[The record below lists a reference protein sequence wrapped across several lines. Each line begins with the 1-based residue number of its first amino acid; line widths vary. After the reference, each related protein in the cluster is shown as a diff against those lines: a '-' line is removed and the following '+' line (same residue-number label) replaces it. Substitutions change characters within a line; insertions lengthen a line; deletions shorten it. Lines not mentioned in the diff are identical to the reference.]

1 MANSRVIETATL
13 GNYEVTLQVVEDED
27 GDFYL
32 RICTRE
38 LGVDDTIISYFDI
51 YQEEFTELATGVGQ
65 MINAARERQIFKDI
79 TGEPTEPI
87 IIALTKEWHAKY
99 PAFTFAIWRVDANT
113 LKLRV
118 ESRDDDYARHV
129 YIEDHKNGH
138 NHART
143 VALPKMTGQLY
154 LDWQHQNDV
163 EGKSS
168 AAN

>member
-1 MANSRVIETATL
+1 MVRINVIETAPL
-13 GNYEVTLQVVEDED
+13 GNFQGATLEVVEDED

-32 RICTRE
+32 RIRTSE
-38 LGVDDTIISYFDI
+38 LGYDDTITIYNDI
-51 YQEEFTELATGVGQ
+51 YQEDFNELATSVGR

-79 TGEPTEPI
+79 TGEPAEPI
-87 IIALTKEWHAKY
+87 IIELTKEWHAKY
-99 PAFTFAIWRVDANT
+99 PAFTFAIWRVDADT

-118 ESRDDDYARHV
+118 ESREDDYARHV

-154 LDWQHQNDV
+154 LDWQYQNKV
-163 EGKSS
+163 EGTE
-168 AAN
+168 